1 VQGRRGVKIALVF
14 AVCVFVLTAWQLGWF
29 ALVAE
34 PALLRARILEIGPWG
49 YLVFLLGFCFL
60 APFGL
65 PGILFVLASA
75 YIWPRPVAY
84 GLSLAGAVGS
94 SAVGFAFARFVARD
108 FVDKRLPARVR
119 KYDPWIEKRG
129 WIAAAV
135 LRAILLMHPLLHAAF
150 GLSRIRFLPY
160 IAGSTLGYIPS
171 LAVVVWV
178 SGSAIDVLSSLE
190 TRTVLLVLGAI
201 VLLFLAYRGVRAR
214 RAARRA
220 RDLHRARLAGTVGR
234 PMSTTDDSDGLGPLG
249 PP

>member
-1 VQGRRGVKIALVF
+1 MAKIVLVVAVLAL
-14 AVCVFVLTAWQLGWF
+14 VLTAWQLGWF
-29 ALVAE
+29 ALLAE
-34 PALLRARILEIGPWG
+34 PALLRERILAIGPWG

-94 SAVGFAFARFVARD
+94 SAVGFAFARFVAHD
-108 FVDKRLPARVR
+108 FVDKRLPARIR

-135 LRAILLMHPLLHAAF
+135 LRAIFLMHPLLHAAF
-150 GLSRIRFLPY
+150 GLSRIRFFPY

-178 SGSAIDVLSSLE
+178 SGSAIDVLASLE
-190 TRTVLLVLGAI
+190 TRTILVVLGGLA
-201 VLLFLAYRGVRAR
+201 LLFLAYRGVRAR
-214 RAARRA
+214 RAVRREHA
-220 RDLHRARLAGTVGR
+220 EH
-234 PMSTTDDSDGLGPLG
+234 
-249 PP
+249 

>member
-1 VQGRRGVKIALVF
+1 MGKLVLVVAVLALVI
-14 AVCVFVLTAWQLGWF
+14 AAWQLGWF

-84 GLSLAGAVGS
+84 GLSLAGAIGS
-94 SAVGFAFARFVARD
+94 SAVGFAFARFVAHD

-119 KYDPWIEKRG
+119 KYDAWIEKRG
-129 WIAAAV
+129 WLAAAV
-135 LRAILLMHPLLHAAF
+135 LRAIFLMHPLLHAAF

-201 VLLFLAYRGVRAR
+201 ALLFVAYRSVRAR
-214 RAARRA
+214 RAALRERAERRELLA
-220 RDLHRARLAGTVGR
+220 RSVG
-234 PMSTTDDSDGLGPLG
+234 SSIGSTDDPEGLGPFG